1 MELKKDFP
9 DVKIIAISGG
19 GRMEPDSYL
28 QLAKQVGAIRTFLKL
43 IDRKELLK
51 AVRKLLKWILTLTYS
66 PSLQP
71 SPIKGEG
78 VTFVFSTSYD

>member
-1 MELKKDFP
+1 MKLKKDFP

-51 AVRKLLKWILTLTYS
+51 AVRKLLK
-66 PSLQP
+66 
-71 SPIKGEG
+71 
-78 VTFVFSTSYD
+78 